1 MKIRTKFTLWISLS
15 ALSTAI
21 LASFFVYTELL
32 EEPYKMIDRELF
44 AVASTAID
52 AIDVAHPAQTSSR
65 LEKLDYPVNKYWFKV
80 FDRDGAAIFSS
91 SLASVFDITLP
102 HDRRKF
108 FFSRQIS
115 PTQLWTDPGDIDE
128 LDEITDDSVKFRA
141 MVVDRITPAGRIAV
155 AIAKPILFFDLELQE
170 LRERLAW
177 GICGTIALIFLSS
190 CYLARRLLQPVSTI
204 NYQVRQI
211 REHSLNKRIPLGPSR
226 DELYEL
232 SNSLNTMF
240 DSLQHSFT
248 RQKQFIGNAAHEL
261 KSPLTILMLGHE
273 EMLAGN
279 PPELIRQELEKQLTT
294 MRRLN
299 RLVRDLLDISRLEQE
314 EMCRREAVDLDLLV
328 RQVIDDYHE
337 MLQARRITI
346 DIDASAGMIRGDSEK
361 LLRLL
366 INLVDNAIK
375 YNQAKDGRITI
386 RTEKMRD
393 WVTLSISNTGTA
405 IPAGDLPRVFDQ
417 FYRVEKSRSQAYGG
431 SGLGLTIVR
440 RIVELHGGSI
450 NVACSNGWTTFTI
463 RLPDPPAA

>member
-21 LASFFVYTELL
+21 LASFFVYSELL

-52 AIDVAHPAQTSSR
+52 AIDTAHPAQTSSR
-65 LEKLDYPVNKYWFKV
+65 LEKLDYPVNKYWLKV
-80 FDRDGAAIFSS
+80 FDRDGVAIFSS
-91 SLASVFDITLP
+91 SLASLFDITLP
-102 HDRRKF
+102 QNEKKF

-115 PTQLWTDPGDIDE
+115 PTQLWIDPGDIDE

-141 MVVDRITPAGRIAV
+141 MIVDRATPAGRIVV

-177 GICGTIALIFLSS
+177 GICGTVALIFLSS
-190 CYLARRLLQPVSTI
+190 CYLARRLLQPISTI
-204 NYQVRQI
+204 NHQVRQI
-211 REHSLNKRIPLGPSR
+211 REHSLNKRIPLGTSR

-232 SNSLNTMF
+232 SSSLNTMF

-248 RQKQFIGNAAHEL
+248 RQKQFIGDAAHEL

-279 PPELIRQELEKQLTT
+279 PPETIRLELEKQLTT

-299 RLVRDLLDISRLEQE
+299 RLIRDLLDISRLEQE
-314 EMCRREAVDLDLLV
+314 EACRREPVDLDHLI
-328 RQVIDDYHE
+328 RQVVDDFHD
-337 MLQARRITI
+337 MLQARRIII
-346 DIDASAGMIRGDSEK
+346 DIDSSSAMIRGDSEK

-366 INLVDNAIK
+366 INLIDNAIK

-386 RTEKMRD
+386 RTEKMKD
-393 WVTLSISNTGTA
+393 QVVLSISNTGKA
-405 IPAGDLPRVFDQ
+405 IPTGDLSRVFDQ

-450 NVACSNGWTTFTI
+450 IVASSNGWTTFTI
-463 RLPDPPAA
+463 RLPDA